1 MKLTV
6 SKRAGEKKS
15 ELTQLR
21 HQGDIPAAVYSKG
34 KHSDKIVVKG
44 AEFAAVVRE
53 IPKGY
58 LPTTVFELEVNGKT
72 VKAIVKD
79 IQYHP
84 TTYNVLHLDFMV
96 LDEKTVVDVKVPITC
111 VGEADCVGVK
121 LGGFVRPVKRHVK
134 VRCLPKDIPTD
145 FKLNIKNLGIGQSKR
160 IGDIEFG
167 NAIRPLASEK
177 EIVVVIAKR

>member
-34 KHSDKIVVKG
+34 KPSDKIAVKG
-44 AEFAAVVRE
+44 DEFAAVIRRL
-53 IPKGY
+53 PKGY
-58 LPTTVFELEVNGKT
+58 LPTTVFELDIDGKK

-84 TTYNVLHLDFMV
+84 TTYRILHLDFMV
-96 LDEKTVVDVKVPITC
+96 LEDKTVVDVKVPITC

-134 VRCLPKDIPTD
+134 VRCLPKDIPAD
-145 FKLNIKNLGIGQSKR
+145 FKLNIKDLGIGQSKR
-160 IGDIEFG
+160 IGDIAFG
-167 NAIRPLASEK
+167 NEIRPLASDK

>member
-15 ELTQLR
+15 ELTKLR

-34 KHSDKIVVKG
+34 KPCEKITVKG
-44 AEFAAVVRE
+44 AEFSAVIRGL
-53 IPKGY
+53 PKGH
-58 LPTTVFELEVNGKT
+58 LSTTIFELEVDGKKIT
-72 VKAIVKD
+72 TIVKD

-84 TTYNVLHLDFMV
+84 TTYRVLHLDFMI
-96 LDEKTVVDVKVPITC
+96 LDDKAAVDVKVPITC
-111 VGEADCVGVK
+111 TGEVDCVGVK
-121 LGGFVRPVKRHVK
+121 LGGFIRPIKRHVK

-145 FKLNIKNLGIGQSKR
+145 FKLSIKELAIGQSKR

-167 NAIRPLASEK
+167 NAIRPIAADK

>member
-15 ELTQLR
+15 ELTKLR

-34 KHSDKIVVKG
+34 KPCEKITVKG
-44 AEFAAVVRE
+44 AEFSAVIRGL
-53 IPKGY
+53 PKGY
-58 LPTTVFELEVNGKT
+58 LPTTVFELEVDGKKI
-72 VKAIVKD
+72 KAIVKD

-84 TTYNVLHLDFMV
+84 TTYQVLHLDFMI
-96 LDEKTVVDVKVPITC
+96 LDDKVVVDVKVPIAC
-111 VGEADCVGVK
+111 IGEADCVGVK

-145 FKLNIKNLGIGQSKR
+145 FKLSIKELAIGQSKR

-167 NAIRPLASEK
+167 NAIRPLATDK

>member
-34 KHSDKIVVKG
+34 KPSEKIIVKG
-44 AEFAAVVRE
+44 DEFLAVIRKL
-53 IPKGY
+53 PKGY
-58 LPTTVFELEVNGKT
+58 LPTTVFEFEMDGKKI
-72 VKAIVKD
+72 KAIVKD

-84 TTYNVLHLDFMV
+84 TTYKVVHLDFLI
-96 LDEKTVVDVKVPITC
+96 LDDQSPVDVKVPIDC

-121 LGGFVRPVKRHVK
+121 LGGFVRPIKRHVK

-145 FKLNIKNLGIGQSKR
+145 FKLSIKELAIGQSKR

-167 NAIRPLASEK
+167 NTIRSLAADK

>member
-15 ELTQLR
+15 ELTKLR
-21 HQGDIPAAVYSKG
+21 HQGDIPAAIYCKG
-34 KHSDKIVVKG
+34 KPCEKIVVKG
-44 AEFAAVVRE
+44 TEFSAVIRGL
-53 IPKGY
+53 PKGH
-58 LPTTVFELEVNGKT
+58 LPTTVFELEIDGKKIKT
-72 VKAIVKD
+72 IVKD

-84 TTYNVLHLDFMV
+84 TTYRILHLDFMI
-96 LDEKTVVDVKVPITC
+96 LDDKVVVDIKVPITC

-121 LGGFVRPVKRHVK
+121 LGGFVRPIKRHVK

-145 FKLNIKNLGIGQSKR
+145 FKLGIKELAIGQSKR
-160 IGDIEFG
+160 IGDIKFG
-167 NAIRPLASEK
+167 NAIHPLATDK